1 MLRRWYDIDR
11 DTAVMDE
18 MRRRLEGLFGDA
30 DARATTCL
38 SGSWPRANLY
48 DAGTSLVAILEV
60 PGLHEDDLE
69 IEAHQEALT
78 ISGHR
83 KVETPEGF
91 KVHRNERRPG
101 RFSRSFGLP
110 CKVDLEKTKANLKDG
125 VLTITLEK
133 GVEAQPRKIAV
144 STD

>member
-1 MLRRWYDIDR
+1 MLRRWYNIDR
-11 DTAVMDE
+11 DMAVMDE
-18 MRRRLEGLFGDA
+18 MRRRLEGLFGDV
-30 DARATTCL
+30 DARPTTRL

-48 DAGTSLVAILEV
+48 DAGTTLMAIVEV
-60 PGLHEDDLE
+60 PGLNEDEIE

-83 KVETPEGF
+83 KIETPEGF

-133 GVEAQPRKIAV
+133 AIEAQPKKIAV